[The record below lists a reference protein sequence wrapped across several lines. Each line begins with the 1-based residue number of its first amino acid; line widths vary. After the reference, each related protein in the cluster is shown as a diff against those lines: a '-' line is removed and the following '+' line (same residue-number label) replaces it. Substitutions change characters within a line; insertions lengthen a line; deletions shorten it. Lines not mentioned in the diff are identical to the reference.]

1 MRINGSEY
9 STDEHG
15 NTIIKTYAD
24 DPYDEDRLV
33 SETMKRGN
41 HERTTL
47 YDKSGKVTSR
57 ISIDE
62 GIVTNKHVY
71 ENGRET
77 SRYSFDK
84 TTGIAMQDTYL
95 YDEEGHLAET
105 IIEKMKDGKI
115 ISKEK
120 ATKDGRVDLLKTE
133 NLQDVENTTLPAVR
147 GQEMPART
155 QETQQEQPDL
165 HPVRVE
171 QTAETVNTVLPAVR
185 GNEMPE
191 RAQEPIVLEG
201 QEANLVQSLGNYAQK
216 PSKESFEAF
225 ALDLSNLVSEYRAS
239 GMSLSDATQKA
250 SEFLGQLYDRAEG
263 QNLDPQMLA
272 NLRNAKEAANKF
284 MAQAAEASNAG
295 PTMLNE
301 VNAGRQDENIED
313 VEFEEIPAAPVAENE
328 GNEEV
333 ADTPVAP
340 ANENEGSEEAADTPA
355 APANENE
362 GNEEAADTPAAP
374 ENENEGNDEA
384 GTPAAPE
391 NESEG
396 NNVADAPAPENGT
409 QGTFGFIENE
419 PENVNTTTTENG
431 PAAEPARTSDLKQ
444 QLLDTAFKNR
454 YMLVEAENEE
464 PQRMCPFAQLKV
476 RTIEDKSDDE
486 KNPYVKMELESGNRI
501 YNRPNQVDVHYDTF
515 VTQDENGNTV
525 KKPQIT
531 FEDCMAAVRVGME
544 KGWTSATLSG
554 PDAYKEQMYLAMC
567 AMGMKVVGYEPSE
580 ELKKEGER
588 LAKLH
593 AVDRD
598 HAASV
603 DQRFD
608 ALEAARKEA
617 GIKEPE
623 DVGKEFID
631 DMKKQGLGYDAKIE
645 SITRTV
651 THHRQLLDDDGK
663 PTAEEVYDSNGN
675 KISSKTFDK
684 DGNYQGENYDKD
696 GNVIQKIDGRYVDDP
711 ELGQKYF
718 SESVFD
724 LDGNIVSREDTY
736 ADGSKFKSDFSSGK
750 DLYFDADGNQI
761 TDFENNTSIAAQ
773 KKKANEEKADASEQT
788 QANEGND
795 EAGTP
800 AAPTNENEGNDEA
813 GTPAAPTNENEGND
827 EAGTPA
833 APAVKNEGQEAVQQ
847 PQQLQ
852 LPEHVEQQQPQQLQ
866 LPAHEEQQQPQTALV
881 PATPEIQN
889 KMEAVALTSTTAL
902 AKTDPV
908 KAQQAAV
915 QIAATPGIA
924 NQLQLAGK
932 TANEAK
938 GNDVKAAQQQ
948 RQQETAL
955 VLAARNNNH
964 TK

>member
-1 MRINGSEY
+1 M
-9 STDEHG
+9 
-15 NTIIKTYAD
+15 A
-24 DPYDEDRLV
+24 ED
-33 SETMKRGN
+33 
-41 HERTTL
+41 
-47 YDKSGKVTSR
+47 
-57 ISIDE
+57 
-62 GIVTNKHVY
+62 
-71 ENGRET
+71 
-77 SRYSFDK
+77 
-84 TTGIAMQDTYL
+84 
-95 YDEEGHLAET
+95 
-105 IIEKMKDGKI
+105 
-115 ISKEK
+115 
-120 ATKDGRVDLLKTE
+120 
-133 NLQDVENTTLPAVR
+133 LQDVENTTLPAVR

-155 QETQQEQPDL
+155 QETQQEQPDLYPVRVEQTAEQEQPDL

-201 QEANLVQSLGNYAQK
+201 QEANLAQSLGNYAQK

-225 ALDLSNLVSEYRAS
+225 AVDLSNLVSEYRAS

-272 NLRNAKEAANKF
+272 NLRNVKEAANKF

-328 GNEEV
+328 GNEEA
-333 ADTPVAP
+333 ADMPVAP
-340 ANENEGSEEAADTPA
+340 ANENEG
-355 APANENE
+355 
-362 GNEEAADTPAAP
+362 
-374 ENENEGNDEA
+374 NDEA
-384 GTPAAPE
+384 ATPAAPE

-419 PENVNTTTTENG
+419 PENVNTPATENG

-444 QLLDTAFKNR
+444 QLLNTAFKNR

-623 DVGKEFID
+623 QIGKEFID
-631 DMKKQGLGYDAKIE
+631 DMKKRGLGYTPPVQNNENSGNE
-645 SITRTV
+645 S
-651 THHRQLLDDDGK
+651 
-663 PTAEEVYDSNGN
+663 
-675 KISSKTFDK
+675 
-684 DGNYQGENYDKD
+684 
-696 GNVIQKIDGRYVDDP
+696 
-711 ELGQKYF
+711 
-718 SESVFD
+718 
-724 LDGNIVSREDTY
+724 
-736 ADGSKFKSDFSSGK
+736 
-750 DLYFDADGNQI
+750 
-761 TDFENNTSIAAQ
+761 
-773 KKKANEEKADASEQT
+773 
-788 QANEGND
+788 EGND

-800 AAPTNENEGNDEA
+800 AAPTNENEGNDDAA
-813 GTPAAPTNENEGND
+813 GTPAAPTNGNEGND

-833 APAVKNEGQEAVQQ
+833 APTNGNEGNDDAAGTPAAPVVENEGQEAVQQPQQLQLPEHIEQQQ

-866 LPAHEEQQQPQTALV
+866 LPEHVEQQQPQTALV
-881 PATPEIQN
+881 PVTPEIQN

-908 KAQQAAV
+908 KAQQATA

-924 NQLQLAGK
+924 NQLQLAGR

-948 RQQETAL
+948 HQQETAL